1 VKSKRFK
8 FRRYRLKQQT
18 ADAIRKGHPWI
29 FRDKVSSVLDSVAD
43 GQWLQLLD
51 PKEKTVAFGIHQKEG
66 GVAIRILR
74 HGELEPSLGWLKKM
88 LAKALKKREAMRL
101 NNQAFRLLNG
111 ENDFFPGVVIDVY
124 GNHGVLQTYHPSVD
138 SLGRYAAA
146 VARQMLNLQSVTW
159 KMPQKRIATAS
170 EENRTGEKVRM
181 LFGQRPGVVIVQEE
195 QIQLAADLSAGQ
207 KSGTFLDLRG
217 LRRYLASAPLKNK
230 KVLNLFAY
238 TGSAGLACCVAGASQ
253 VINVDAAQQSLD
265 FGEKHHAHPNQQWVK
280 ADIFPW
286 LKDLSARQKFDWI
299 IVDPPAMAT
308 QKTQVPFAL
317 TTYQRIYRRAKE
329 LLNPGGT
336 IVACCCTSRISP
348 TQFKQCVGASLPSMK
363 PVADLPMELDHHSKF
378 PESNYLKV
386 VVFR

>member
-1 VKSKRFK
+1 MKSKRFK

-18 ADAIRKGHPWI
+18 ADAISKGHPWI
-29 FRDKVSSVLDSVAD
+29 FRDKVSSVLEKVAD

-51 PKEKTVAFGIHQKEG
+51 PKEKTVGFGIHQKEG

-88 LAKALKKREAMRL
+88 LLKALKKREPMRQR
-101 NNQAFRLLNG
+101 NEAYRLLNG
-111 ENDFFPGVVIDVY
+111 ENDCFPGVVIDVY
-124 GNHGVLQTYHPSVD
+124 GQHGVLQTYHPSVD

-146 VARQMLNLQSVTW
+146 VAVKQLGLESMTW
-159 KMPQKRIATAS
+159 KMPQKRITTDETKS
-170 EENRTGEKVRM
+170 REKVRM
-181 LFGQRPGVVIVQEE
+181 LFGKRPGVVVVKEE
-195 QIQLAADLSAGQ
+195 HISLAADLSSGQ

-217 LRRYLASAPLKNK
+217 LRRYLSEAPLKNK

-238 TGSAGLACCVAGASQ
+238 TGSAGLACCTAGASQ

-265 FGEKHHAHPNQQWVK
+265 FGRMHHVHPNQQWVK

-286 LKDLSARQKFDWI
+286 LKDLSAREKFDWI

-363 PVADLPMELDHHSKF
+363 QIADLPMEIDHHSKF
-378 PESNYLKV
+378 AESNYLKV